1 MNANGDKQN
10 LRLAIYGKGGIG
22 KSTIAANLSAAFA
35 AMGKSVLQIGCDPKH
50 DSTRLLLGGR
60 TIETVLEHLENPMN
74 QADMMRFRRNLMSP
88 DKTVAEVVAAGR
100 GLPEGLERQNV
111 LHEGFGGVLCIE
123 AGGPRPGVGC
133 AGRGII
139 TTFELLQKLHV
150 NPADFDVVLYDV
162 LGDVVCGGFGV
173 PMRREHANA
182 ILLVTSEEYMPIF
195 AANNILR
202 GVKTYDRQ
210 ERRLTGLFLNR
221 RDNKSPRSLVDRFAD
236 VAELPVVAE
245 LPRSAVIQQADHS
258 GQTLAE
264 AFSETDEAA
273 VFRHLAEAL
282 LDKSSPRYCAKPVTD
297 EELEFI
303 VLGRQIKAEKP
314 STASQ
319 DPPPTRNR
327 ATKGEPRRLAIYGKG
342 GIGKSTIAANIS
354 ATLASCGM
362 RVLQIGCDPKH
373 DSTRLLLGGRSVKT
387 VLEYLRDVA
396 EADRRL
402 DEVVHEG
409 ILGVDCVE
417 VGGPEPGIG
426 CAGRGILSA
435 FTLLEILG
443 LREYDYDVIVY
454 DVLGDVVC
462 GGFAIPLRKGYA
474 QSVVLVTSEEY
485 MPLYA
490 ANNILRGINGVAGI
504 APRVLG
510 IFHNVRDNDADLSAT
525 ERFAQAVGLPIISR
539 LERSTLVQD
548 AEQLSRPLVRYA
560 PQSEE
565 SDVFD
570 RLVEQ
575 LFDDSPHYPAMPLDD
590 AQLDQIILGRAA
602 GKLSAG
608 EATPSGKSNGDGN
621 GNGILNE
628 PSSFTQAPVDLH
640 FCNFEQTPQ
649 EPYFYRKKP
658 IRQPIW
664 GCAFQSAVRT
674 ALRLRDAVVIAHAP
688 RSCVH
693 MCRSGICTGASKD
706 LKRRGKYRIDPL
718 EPNLVST
725 DMTVPHMIYGGTELL
740 TQTLKDVLLDKPPVV
755 FLTTACP
762 PAIIGDDIV
771 DAIRQA
777 QPISPETR
785 IIPLRTDG
793 NMTGGGANGHLSA
806 LFDGLLSVIEAAPDG
821 PVLTRC
827 VNLLGDW
834 THEQSRTIR
843 GILNDVGV
851 PVNTSFSVNDRNPRV
866 EDLRRLNRAPLTL
879 IGAMNFGMTVV
890 AKHLRERFNT
900 QLGQYPFPRGFQET
914 AIWLR
919 DIGEFFGIQDRVERY
934 LAVHEAEYKAM
945 LSECR
950 KVLAG
955 KRVVIFGG
963 QPVDWIIDV
972 MLDCGIE
979 IPLVAVMARRED
991 IYRPLRYED
1000 KLPIEFSFHPDRRRE
1015 VYDKYKPDAVLAGVR
1030 HDLPDDAV
1038 TLDTVGVTEEDIG
1051 FGVEQIA
1058 ARRWTN
1064 LLATGLREEWRRNFT
1079 PHDKRL
1085 MAMGRGGGGGFG
1097 MGGGG
1102 GMGRW

>member
-1 MNANGDKQN
+1 MNANGDKKN

-22 KSTIAANLSAAFA
+22 KSTIAANLAAAFA

-88 DKTVAEVVAAGR
+88 DRTVAEVVAAGR

-150 NPADFDVVLYDV
+150 NLADFDVVLYDV

-182 ILLVTSEEYMPIF
+182 ILLVTSEEYMPIY

-202 GVKTYDRQ
+202 GVKSYDRQ
-210 ERRLTGLFLNR
+210 EQRLTGLFLNR
-221 RDNKSPRSLVDRFAD
+221 RDNNSPRSLVDRFAD
-236 VAELPVVAE
+236 VAGLPIVAE
-245 LPRSAVIQQADHS
+245 LPRSAVVQRADHS

-264 AFSETDEAA
+264 AFSETDEAGI
-273 VFRHLAEAL
+273 FRRLAQAL
-282 LDKSSPRYCAKPVTD
+282 LDESSPRYCARPVTD
-297 EELEFI
+297 EELEFL
-303 VLGRQIKAEKP
+303 VLGRHVEVEKP
-314 STASQ
+314 FAALRE
-319 DPPPTRNR
+319 PPPARRR
-327 ATKGEPRRLAIYGKG
+327 ATSGEPRRLAIYGKG

-354 ATLASCGM
+354 ATLASCGL

-373 DSTRLLLGGRSVKT
+373 DSTRLLLGGRTIKT

-396 EADRRL
+396 EGDRRL
-402 DEVVHEG
+402 DDVVHEG
-409 ILGVDCVE
+409 TAGVDCVE
-417 VGGPEPGIG
+417 VGGPEPGVG

-435 FTLLEILG
+435 FTLLEKLG
-443 LREYDYDVIVY
+443 LREHDYDAIVY

-474 QSVVLVTSEEY
+474 QSVLLVTSEEY

-504 APRVLG
+504 EPRVLG
-510 IFHNVRDNDADLSAT
+510 IFHNVRDNDADLAT
-525 ERFAQAVGLPIISR
+525 VHRFSRAVGLPIVS
-539 LERSTLVQD
+539 LLKRSSAIQD
-548 AEQLSRPLVRYA
+548 AEQLSRPLVASA
-560 PQSEE
+560 PRSRE

-570 RLVEQ
+570 DLVEH
-575 LFDDSPHYPAMPLDD
+575 LFNDAKHHPAMPLDD
-590 AQLDQIILGRAA
+590 AQFDTIVLGRTTGRAA
-602 GKLSAG
+602 SNK
-608 EATPSGKSNGDGN
+608 TPRVAKSNGN
-621 GNGILNE
+621 GELGE
-628 PSSFTQAPVDLH
+628 SSMFTQAAVDLH

-693 MCRSGICTGASKD
+693 MCRSGICAGASKD

-718 EPNLVST
+718 EPHLVST

-740 TQTLKDVLLDKPPVV
+740 AQTLKNALLNKPPVV
-755 FLTTACP
+755 FLATACP
-762 PAIIGDDIV
+762 PAIIGDDIA

-777 QPISPETR
+777 QPVSPETR

-806 LFDGLLSVIEAAPDG
+806 LFDGLLSVVEAAPNG
-821 PVLTRC
+821 PVQELC

-843 GILNDVGV
+843 GILNDVGIS
-851 PVNTSFSVNDRNPRV
+851 VNTSFSVNDRNPRV
-866 EDLRRLNRAPLTL
+866 EDLRRMNRAPLTL
-879 IGAMNFGMTVV
+879 M
-890 AKHLRERFNT
+890 
-900 QLGQYPFPRGFQET
+900 
-914 AIWLR
+914 
-919 DIGEFFGIQDRVERY
+919 GESWQSTLS
-934 LAVHEAEYKAM
+934 LAVSGKPASGCATSASFSGFRSASNSTWALVRRNTRPESQSAAERWPA
-945 LSECR
+945 SGSSSSPEGR
-950 KVLAG
+950 
-955 KRVVIFGG
+955 
-963 QPVDWIIDV
+963 
-972 MLDCGIE
+972 
-979 IPLVAVMARRED
+979 
-991 IYRPLRYED
+991 
-1000 KLPIEFSFHPDRRRE
+1000 S
-1015 VYDKYKPDAVLAGVR
+1015 
-1030 HDLPDDAV
+1030 
-1038 TLDTVGVTEEDIG
+1038 IG
-1051 FGVEQIA
+1051 FP
-1058 ARRWTN
+1058 T
-1064 LLATGLREEWRRNFT
+1064 
-1079 PHDKRL
+1079 
-1085 MAMGRGGGGGFG
+1085 
-1097 MGGGG
+1097 
-1102 GMGRW
+1102 

>member
-1 MNANGDKQN
+1 MNANGDKKS

-22 KSTIAANLSAAFA
+22 KSTIAANLAAAFA
-35 AMGKSVLQIGCDPKH
+35 ALGKSVLQIGCDPKH

-60 TIETVLEHLENPMN
+60 TIETVLEHLEKPMN
-74 QADMMRFRRNLMSP
+74 QADMMRFRRNLLSP
-88 DKTVAEVVAAGR
+88 EHKVTDVIAAGR

-139 TTFELLQKLHV
+139 TTFELLRKLHV

-173 PMRREHANA
+173 PMRHEHANA
-182 ILLVTSEEYMPIF
+182 ILLVTSEEYMPVF

-202 GVKTYDRQ
+202 GVKSYDRH
-210 ERRLTGLFLNR
+210 ERRLMGLFLNR
-221 RDNKSPRSLVDRFAD
+221 RDNAAQRALVDRFSA
-236 VAELPVVAE
+236 AAQLPVVAE
-245 LPRSAVIQQADHS
+245 LPRSAIVQKADQQ
-258 GQTLAE
+258 GKTLADGFGDTAE
-264 AFSETDEAA
+264 AV
-273 VFRHLAEAL
+273 VFRELAGQL
-282 LDKSSPRYCAKPVTD
+282 LADASPRYGARPMTD
-297 EELEFI
+297 EELEET
-303 VLGRQIKAEKP
+303 VLGRQVVKEATPAESP
-314 STASQ
+314 SSCVPRSRVETGQ
-319 DPPPTRNR
+319 
-327 ATKGEPRRLAIYGKG
+327 PRRLAIYGKG

-354 ATLASCGM
+354 ATLAASGM

-373 DSTRLLLGGRSVKT
+373 DSTRLLLGGRTVQT

-396 EADRRL
+396 EVDRRL
-402 DEVVHEG
+402 EDVVHQG

-435 FTLLEILG
+435 FALVEKLG
-443 LREYDYDVIVY
+443 LRETDYDVIVY

-474 QSVVLVTSEEY
+474 QSVLLVTSEEY

-490 ANNILRGINGVAGI
+490 ANNILRGINGVTGI

-510 IFHNVRDNDADLSAT
+510 IFHNVRDNDADVSSVA
-525 ERFAQAVGLPIISR
+525 RFSQAVSLPVVAR
-539 LERSTLVQD
+539 LDRSTVVQE
-548 AEQLSRPLVRYA
+548 AEQESCPLVSLVTETAEAR
-560 PQSEE
+560 
-565 SDVFD
+565 VFD
-570 RLVEQ
+570 DLVKRL
-575 LFDDSPHYPAMPLDD
+575 LADASHHPAMPLEDS
-590 AQLDQIILGRAA
+590 QLERIVLGRVS
-602 GKLSAG
+602 GKIVSA
-608 EATPSGKSNGDGN
+608 ETPDGKSNGN
-621 GNGILNE
+621 GDLDL
-628 PSSFTQAPVDLH
+628 SSFSQVPVDLH
-640 FCNFEQTPQ
+640 FCNFEQAPA
-649 EPYFYRKKP
+649 EPYYYRKKP

-664 GCAFQSAVRT
+664 GCAFQAAVRT
-674 ALRLRDAVVIAHAP
+674 ALRVRDAVVVAHAP

-706 LKRRGKYRIDPL
+706 LKRRGKYRPDPL

-740 TQTLKDVLLDKPPVV
+740 TETLKDVLAQKPPVV

-762 PAIIGDDIV
+762 PAIIGDDIA

-777 QPISPETR
+777 QPTSPETR

-793 NMTGGGANGHLSA
+793 NMTGGGINGHLSA
-806 LFDGLLSVIEAAPDG
+806 LFDGLLSLVEAAPEG
-821 PVLTRC
+821 PVNPRA

-843 GILNDVGV
+843 GILNDVGIS
-851 PVNTSFSVNDRNPRV
+851 VNTSFSVNDRNPRV

-879 IGAMNFGMTVV
+879 IGAMNFGLTAV

-900 QLGQYPFPRGFQET
+900 QLGKYPFPRGFRET
-914 AIWLR
+914 AVWLR
-919 DIGEFFGIQDRVERY
+919 DIGGFFDVEDRVERY
-934 LAVHEAEYKAM
+934 LAAQKQEYDAT
-945 LSECR
+945 LAECR
-950 KVLAG
+950 RVLTG
-955 KRVVIFGG
+955 KRVILFTGG
-963 QPVDWIIDV
+963 QGFDWIVDV

-979 IPLVAVMARRED
+979 IPLIAVMNRRED
-991 IYRPLRYED
+991 IFRPLRHEG
-1000 KLPIEFSFHPDRRRE
+1000 KLPIEFAFHPDRRRE
-1015 VYDKYKPDAVLAGVR
+1015 VYEAIRPDAVLAGAR

-1051 FGVEQIA
+1051 FGVDLIA

-1064 LLATGLREEWRRNFT
+1064 LLATGLREQWRRDFT

-1085 MAMGRGGGGGFG
+1085 MAMGRGGGGGGWGGF
-1097 MGGGG
+1097 GGGG
-1102 GMGRW
+1102 RF

>member
-1 MNANGDKQN
+1 MNANGDKKN

-50 DSTRLLLGGR
+50 DSTRLLLGGQ

-236 VAELPVVAE
+236 VAELSVVAE
-245 LPRSAVIQQADHS
+245 LPRSAIIQKADHL

-264 AFSETDEAA
+264 AFSDSNEAA

-282 LDKSSPRYCAKPVTD
+282 LDESSPRYCAKPVTD
-297 EELEFI
+297 EDLEFI
-303 VLGRQIKAEKP
+303 VLGRNVSPLPLGEGLGVRAVGNIEDTQSIVADGPHPNPLPKGEG
-314 STASQ
+314 
-319 DPPPTRNR
+319 TRHR

-435 FTLLEILG
+435 FTLLEKLG
-443 LREYDYDVIVY
+443 LREHDYDVIVY

-525 ERFAQAVGLPIISR
+525 ERFSQAVGLPIISR

-548 AEQLSRPLVRYA
+548 AEQLSRPLVLFA
-560 PQSEE
+560 PQSQE
-565 SDVFD
+565 SGVSD
-570 RLVEQ
+570 RLVQQ
-575 LFDDSPHYPAMPLDD
+575 LLDDSPHYSAMPLESWASSTTSATTMPIFQPPSDSHRPSD
-590 AQLDQIILGRAA
+590 CRSSLGSNEARWFKTPSNSLAPWYSSRHNRRSPGCLTAWSNNYLMIRPIIRRCRWTIRNSTRSFWAAPSANSLPTKQPQPGNPTEIAISTARPRSLKRPLISTSVILSKRRKSHISTARSQFVSRSGAVRSSRPCGRRF
-602 GKLSAG
+602 GC
-608 EATPSGKSNGDGN
+608 ATPW
-621 GNGILNE
+621 
-628 PSSFTQAPVDLH
+628 SSLTRRAVVYTCVDQASAPV
-640 FCNFEQTPQ
+640 
-649 EPYFYRKKP
+649 R
-658 IRQPIW
+658 
-664 GCAFQSAVRT
+664 ART
-674 ALRLRDAVVIAHAP
+674 
-688 RSCVH
+688 
-693 MCRSGICTGASKD
+693 
-706 LKRRGKYRIDPL
+706 
-718 EPNLVST
+718 
-725 DMTVPHMIYGGTELL
+725 
-740 TQTLKDVLLDKPPVV
+740 
-755 FLTTACP
+755 
-762 PAIIGDDIV
+762 
-771 DAIRQA
+771 
-777 QPISPETR
+777 
-785 IIPLRTDG
+785 
-793 NMTGGGANGHLSA
+793 
-806 LFDGLLSVIEAAPDG
+806 
-821 PVLTRC
+821 
-827 VNLLGDW
+827 
-834 THEQSRTIR
+834 
-843 GILNDVGV
+843 
-851 PVNTSFSVNDRNPRV
+851 
-866 EDLRRLNRAPLTL
+866 
-879 IGAMNFGMTVV
+879 
-890 AKHLRERFNT
+890 
-900 QLGQYPFPRGFQET
+900 
-914 AIWLR
+914 
-919 DIGEFFGIQDRVERY
+919 
-934 LAVHEAEYKAM
+934 
-945 LSECR
+945 
-950 KVLAG
+950 
-955 KRVVIFGG
+955 
-963 QPVDWIIDV
+963 
-972 MLDCGIE
+972 
-979 IPLVAVMARRED
+979 
-991 IYRPLRYED
+991 
-1000 KLPIEFSFHPDRRRE
+1000 
-1015 VYDKYKPDAVLAGVR
+1015 
-1030 HDLPDDAV
+1030 
-1038 TLDTVGVTEEDIG
+1038 
-1051 FGVEQIA
+1051 
-1058 ARRWTN
+1058 
-1064 LLATGLREEWRRNFT
+1064 
-1079 PHDKRL
+1079 
-1085 MAMGRGGGGGFG
+1085 
-1097 MGGGG
+1097 
-1102 GMGRW
+1102 

>member
-1 MNANGDKQN
+1 
-10 LRLAIYGKGGIG
+10 
-22 KSTIAANLSAAFA
+22 
-35 AMGKSVLQIGCDPKH
+35 
-50 DSTRLLLGGR
+50 
-60 TIETVLEHLENPMN
+60 
-74 QADMMRFRRNLMSP
+74 
-88 DKTVAEVVAAGR
+88 
-100 GLPEGLERQNV
+100 V
-111 LHEGFGGVLCIE
+111 LHKGFGGVLCIE

-150 NPADFDVVLYDV
+150 NPAEFDVVLYDV

-202 GVKTYDRQ
+202 GVKSCDRQ
-210 ERRLTGLFLNR
+210 EQRLTGLFLNR
-221 RDNKSPRSLVDRFAD
+221 RDNNSPRSLVDRFAD
-236 VAELPVVAE
+236 VAKLPVVAE

-264 AFSETDEAA
+264 AFSDSDEAA
-273 VFRHLAEAL
+273 VFRHLAKAL
-282 LDKSSPRYCAKPVTD
+282 LDESSPRYCAKPMTD
-297 EELEFI
+297 EDLEFI
-303 VLGRQIKAEKP
+303 VLGRHVKVDGP
-314 STASQ
+314 LPASQ
-319 DPPPTRNR
+319 EPPLSRKR
-327 ATKGEPRRLAIYGKG
+327 ATRGEPRRLAIYGKG

-409 ILGVDCVE
+409 VLGVDCVE
-417 VGGPEPGIG
+417 VGGPEPGVG

-435 FTLLEILG
+435 FTLLEKLG
-443 LREYDYDVIVY
+443 LHESDYDVIVY

-474 QSVVLVTSEEY
+474 QSVLLVTSEEY

-490 ANNILRGINGVAGI
+490 ANNILRGINGVTGI

-510 IFHNVRDNDADLSAT
+510 VFHNVRDNAADLSAV
-525 ERFAQAVGLPIISR
+525 ERFSQAVGLPVISR

-548 AEQLSRPLVRYA
+548 AEQLSRPLVLFA
-560 PQSEE
+560 PQSQE
-565 SDVFD
+565 SGVFD
-570 RLVEQ
+570 RLAER
-575 LFDDSPHYPAMPLDD
+575 LLDNSPHYPAMPLDD
-590 AQLDQIILGRAA
+590 VKLDQIVLGRTTGRIAA
-602 GKLSAG
+602 SKPTSSEEG
-608 EATPSGKSNGDGN
+608 NGDG
-621 GNGILNE
+621 GLDQ
-628 PSSFTQAPVDLH
+628 PSTFTQAAVDLH
-640 FCNFEQTPQ
+640 FCNFEQTPH

-664 GCAFQSAVRT
+664 GCAFQSAIRT
-674 ALRLRDAVVIAHAP
+674 ALRLRDAVVIAHSP
-688 RSCVH
+688 RSCAY
-693 MCRSGICTGASKD
+693 MCRSNICTGASRD

-718 EPNLVST
+718 EPNMVCT

-740 TQTLKDVLLDKPPVV
+740 TQTLKDALLQKPPVV
-755 FLTTACP
+755 FLATACP
-762 PAIIGDDIV
+762 PAIIGDDIA

-777 QPISPETR
+777 QPVSPETR

-806 LFDGLLSVIEAAPDG
+806 LFDGLLSIVEAAPNE
-821 PVLTRC
+821 PVQARC

-843 GILNDVGV
+843 GILNDVGIS
-851 PVNTSFSVNDRNPRV
+851 VNTSFSVNDRYPRV

-879 IGAMNFGMTVV
+879 IGQMNFGMAAV

-900 QLGQYPFPRGFQET
+900 ELGQYPFPRGFRET

-934 LAVHEAEYKAM
+934 LAVHQAEYETTV
-945 LSECR
+945 SECR

-955 KRVVIFGG
+955 KRVVVFTG
-963 QPVDWIIDV
+963 QPVDWILDV

-1000 KLPIEFSFHPDRRRE
+1000 KLPIEFSFHPDRRCE
-1015 VYDKYKPDAVLAGVR
+1015 VYEKFKPDAVLVGVR

-1058 ARRWTN
+1058 ARRWVN
-1064 LLATGLREEWRRNFT
+1064 LLATGLREEWRRDFT

-1085 MAMGRGGGGGFG
+1085 MAMGRGGGGFG
-1097 MGGGG
+1097 MGK
-1102 GMGRW
+1102 W

>member
-1 MNANGDKQN
+1 MNRNGDRAG

-22 KSTIAANLSAAFA
+22 KSTIAANLAAAFA
-35 AMGKSVLQIGCDPKH
+35 TMGKSVLQIGCDPKH
-50 DSTRLLLGGR
+50 DSTRLLLGGQ
-60 TIETVLEHLENPMN
+60 TIETVLQHLENPTN
-74 QADMMRFRRNLMSP
+74 QADMIRFRRNLMSP
-88 DKTVAEVVAAGR
+88 DRTVAEVVAAGR

-111 LHEGFGGVLCIE
+111 LHTGFGGVLCIE

-139 TTFELLQKLHV
+139 TTFELLQKLRV
-150 NPADFDVVLYDV
+150 DPAEFDVVLYDV

-173 PMRREHANA
+173 PLRHEHANA

-210 ERRLTGLFLNR
+210 QRRLTGLFLNR
-221 RDNKSPRSLVDRFAD
+221 RDNSSSRSLVNRFAE
-236 VAELPVVAE
+236 VAQLPVVAE
-245 LPRSAVIQQADHS
+245 LPRSAVVQSADHL
-258 GQTLAE
+258 GETLAE
-264 AFSETDEAA
+264 AFAETPEAA
-273 VFRHLAEAL
+273 VFRNLAERL
-282 LDKSSPRYCAKPVTD
+282 LDGSSPRYVADPMTD
-297 EELEFI
+297 EELEAT
-303 VLGRQIKAEKP
+303 VLRRQISNP
-314 STASQ
+314 QSLI
-319 DPPPTRNR
+319 PNPTRPKPR
-327 ATKGEPRRLAIYGKG
+327 VTTGEPRRLAIYGKG

-354 ATLASCGM
+354 ATLASRGM

-373 DSTRLLLGGRSVKT
+373 DSTRLLLDGRTVRT
-387 VLEYLRDVA
+387 VLEYLRDVC

-402 DEVVHEG
+402 DEVVHQG
-409 ILGVDCVE
+409 LHGVDCVE

-435 FTLLEILG
+435 FTLLEKLG
-443 LREYDYDVIVY
+443 LREHDYDAIVY

-474 QSVVLVTSEEY
+474 QSVLIVTSEEY

-504 APRVLG
+504 EPRVLG
-510 IFHNVRDNDADLSAT
+510 IFHNVRDNDADLST
-525 ERFAQAVGLPIISR
+525 TGRFALAVSLPIVAW
-539 LERSTLVQD
+539 LERSKLIQD
-548 AEQLSRPLVRYA
+548 AEQRSSPLAAFA
-560 PQSEE
+560 PE
-565 SDVFD
+565 SDEFGVFD
-570 RLVEQ
+570 RLVTQ
-575 LFDDSPHYPAMPLDD
+575 LLQDSPHHPAMPLDD
-590 AQLDQIILGRAA
+590 SQLDQIVLGR
-602 GKLSAG
+602 SSNV
-608 EATPSGKSNGDGN
+608 ATQPATTPVRANGDGA
-621 GNGILNE
+621 LDE
-628 PSSFTQAPVDLH
+628 PSTFTQAPVDLH
-640 FCNFEQTPQ
+640 FCNFEQAPS

-664 GCAFQSAVRT
+664 GCAFQAAVRT
-674 ALRLRDAVVIAHAP
+674 ALRLRDAVVVAHAP

-693 MCRSGICTGASKD
+693 MCRSGICTSASKD
-706 LKRRGKYRIDPL
+706 LKRRGKFRIDPL

-740 TQTLKDVLLDKPPVV
+740 TQTLKNVLLDKPPVV
-755 FLTTACP
+755 FLATACP
-762 PAIIGDDIV
+762 PAIIGDDVV

-777 QPISPETR
+777 QPISPGTR

-806 LFDGLLSVIEAAPDG
+806 LFDGLLSVVETAPDG
-821 PVLTRC
+821 PVQARC

-851 PVNTSFSVNDRNPRV
+851 SVNTSFSVNDRNPRV
-866 EDLRRLNRAPLTL
+866 EDLRRMNLAPLTL
-879 IGAMNFGMTVV
+879 MGAMNFGMLAV

-900 QLGQYPFPRGFQET
+900 QLATYPFPRGFRET

-919 DIGEFFGIQDRVERY
+919 EIGDFFGLQDPVERY
-934 LAVHEAEYKAM
+934 LALHEAEYQATV
-945 LSECR
+945 SECR

-955 KRVVIFGG
+955 KRIVVFAG
-963 QPVDWIIDV
+963 QPADWILDV

-1000 KLPIEFSFHPDRRRE
+1000 KLPMEFSFHPNRRRE
-1015 VYDKYKPDAVLAGVR
+1015 VYDKFKPDAVLAGAR
-1030 HDLPDDAV
+1030 HDLPDDAM

-1058 ARRWTN
+1058 ARRWAN
-1064 LLATGLREEWRRNFT
+1064 LLATGLREQWRRNFA

-1102 GMGRW
+1102 GFGRW

>member
-1 MNANGDKQN
+1 MNIDCEKAN

-22 KSTIAANLSAAFA
+22 KSMIAANLAAAFA
-35 AMGKSVLQIGCDPKH
+35 TMGKSVLQIGCDPKH
-50 DSTRLLLGGR
+50 DSTRLLLDGR

-74 QADMMRFRRNLMSP
+74 QADMIRFRRNLMSP
-88 DKTVAEVVAAGR
+88 EKTVVEVVAAGR
-100 GLPEGLERQNV
+100 GLPEGLEKQSV

-150 NPADFDVVLYDV
+150 NPAEFDVVLYDV

-202 GVKTYDRQ
+202 GVKSYDRQ
-210 ERRLTGLFLNR
+210 QKRLTGLFLNW
-221 RDNKSPRSLVDRFAD
+221 RDNNAPRSLVDRFAE
-236 VAELPVVAE
+236 VVQLPVVAE
-245 LPRSAVIQQADHS
+245 LPRSGIIQKADRM
-258 GQTLAE
+258 GKTLAE
-264 AFSETDEAA
+264 AFTNTDEAI
-273 VFRHLAEAL
+273 VFRHLAERL
-282 LDKSSPRYCAKPVTD
+282 LDEPMPRYSAHPMTD
-297 EELEFI
+297 EELEFT
-303 VLGRQIKAEKP
+303 VLGRQINTEKSHAALEEP
-314 STASQ
+314 SE
-319 DPPPTRNR
+319 TRKR
-327 ATKGEPRRLAIYGKG
+327 ATRGEPRRLAVYGKG

-373 DSTRLLLGGRSVKT
+373 DSTRLLLGGRTVKT
-387 VLEYLRDVA
+387 VLEYLRDIA

-409 ILGVDCVE
+409 VLGVNCVE

-435 FTLLEILG
+435 FTLLEKLG
-443 LREYDYDVIVY
+443 LRESDYDAIVY

-474 QSVVLVTSEEY
+474 QSVLLVTSEEY

-510 IFHNVRDNDADLSAT
+510 VFHNVRDNDADLSAI
-525 ERFAQAVGLPIISR
+525 ERFSQAVGLPVVSR

-548 AEQLSRPLVRYA
+548 AEQLSRPLVLSA
-560 PQSEE
+560 PQSQE
-565 SDVFD
+565 SGVFD
-570 RLVEQ
+570 RLAEQ
-575 LFDDSPHYPAMPLDD
+575 LLDNSPHYPAMPLDD
-590 AQLDQIILGRAA
+590 AQLDQIVLGRTTGKIAA
-602 GKLSAG
+602 SGHIA
-608 EATPSGKSNGDGN
+608 EAKGN
-621 GNGILNE
+621 GGLDQ
-628 PSSFTQAPVDLH
+628 PSAFTQAAVDLH
-640 FCNFEQTPQ
+640 FCNFEQTPH
-649 EPYFYRKKP
+649 ELYFYRKKP

-674 ALRLRDAVVIAHAP
+674 ALRLRDAVVIAHSP
-688 RSCVH
+688 RSCAY
-693 MCRSGICTGASKD
+693 MCRSNICTGASRD

-718 EPNLVST
+718 DPNMVCT

-755 FLTTACP
+755 FLATACP
-762 PAIIGDDIV
+762 PAIIGDDIA

-777 QPISPETR
+777 QPVSPGTR

-806 LFDGLLSVIEAAPDG
+806 LFDGLLSVVEAAPNE
-821 PVLTRC
+821 PVQARC

-834 THEQSRTIR
+834 MHEQSRTIR
-843 GILNDVGV
+843 GILNDVGIS
-851 PVNTSFSVNDRNPRV
+851 VNTSFSVNDRYPRV

-879 IGAMNFGMTVV
+879 VGAMNFKMV
-890 AKHLRERFNT
+890 AAGKHLRERFNT
-900 QLGQYPFPRGFQET
+900 QLGTYPFPRGFRET
-914 AIWLR
+914 ALWLR

-934 LAVHEAEYKAM
+934 LAVHEAEYDATV
-945 LSECR
+945 LECC

-955 KRVVIFGG
+955 KRVVIFTG
-963 QPVDWIIDV
+963 QPVDWILDV

-991 IYRPLRYED
+991 IYRPLRYEG
-1000 KLPIEFSFHPDRRRE
+1000 KLPIEFSFHPDRRSE
-1015 VYDKYKPDAVLAGVR
+1015 VYEKFKPDAILAGAR

-1058 ARRWTN
+1058 ARRWVN
-1064 LLATGLREEWRRNFT
+1064 LLATGLREEWRHNFT

-1085 MAMGRGGGGGFG
+1085 MAMERGGGFG
-1097 MGGGG
+1097 VGK
-1102 GMGRW
+1102 W